1 MAIPAFDPGD
11 FFRIDLAH
19 GSVSTRG
26 GQRVLVLSDTVV
38 APLVSAAVQNGD
50 LTALRELGRVVG
62 THAESS
68 LGGNARHASPEDV
81 LAHARTALALFGW
94 GHLEFER
101 WGQALATRLTDLPEL
116 DEDHLGVAA
125 LLGGLVSALADAEV
139 ACVPV
144 GEGRFLVVD
153 PTVAEQVWTWSR
165 EGADLST
172 LVAHLANPEAA

>member
-1 MAIPAFDPGD
+1 MAIPSFDPGD
-11 FFRIDLAH
+11 FFRIDLAQ
-19 GSVSTRG
+19 GSVHTRG
-26 GQRVLVLSDTVV
+26 DERVLVLSDNVV
-38 APLVSAAVQNGD
+38 ALLVSAAVRNGD

-62 THAESS
+62 GHAEDS
-68 LGGNARHASPEDV
+68 LGVPATEATPEDV
-81 LAHARTALALFGW
+81 LSHARAALALFGW
-94 GHLEFER
+94 GRLELER
-101 WGQALATRLTDLPEL
+101 WGDALATSLTNLPML

-172 LVAHLANPEAA
+172 LVAHLAKPEAA